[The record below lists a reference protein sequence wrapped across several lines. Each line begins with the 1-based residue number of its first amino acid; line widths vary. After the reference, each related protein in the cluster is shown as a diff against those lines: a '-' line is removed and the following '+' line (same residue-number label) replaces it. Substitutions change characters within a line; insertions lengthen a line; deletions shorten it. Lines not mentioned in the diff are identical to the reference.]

1 MPRPFYARTVLGGL
15 ALALLASAAPAEAQ
29 TVRTYYLAADTV
41 RWNYAPGELNRMT
54 GEPFDPM
61 ARIWVENG
69 PDRIGKI
76 YKKAIFRA
84 YTDSTF
90 TRRQNRSSEW
100 QHLGFL
106 GPLMRAEVGDT
117 LRVVLRNQADIP
129 VSLHPHG
136 VFYTKAHEGVPYAD
150 GSGADARGDDAVA
163 PGETY
168 TYVWPVPERAGP
180 AEDDPSSIVWTYHS
194 HVDEPRDVNAG
205 LMGPIVV
212 TTRGLARPDGSPT
225 DVDREFVVSFHEI
238 DENLSH
244 YLEEN
249 IQAYTGD
256 PESVDRSHIFFWQPF
271 GGSNFM
277 ETVNGFTFGYLPG
290 LEMDVGE
297 RVRWYVLSSTNFEI
311 HTPHWHGNTGVRDGK
326 RTDVF
331 GIGAM
336 DRAVMDM
343 VPDSPGTWMLHCHI
357 KEHNFAG
364 MQALY
369 TVRP

>member
-1 MPRPFYARTVLGGL
+1 MNRPSRLSTVFGGL
-15 ALALLASAAPAEAQ
+15 ALAVLASTAPAEAQ
-29 TVRTYYLAADTV
+29 TTRIHYIAADTV
-41 RWNYAPGELNRMT
+41 RWDYAPGEMDRIT
-54 GEPFDPM
+54 GEPFDPI
-61 ARIWVENG
+61 AKLFVASG
-69 PDRIGKI
+69 PDRIGKV
-76 YKKAIFRA
+76 YKKAVFRA

-90 TRRQNRSSEW
+90 SERKARSSGWE
-100 QHLGFL
+100 HLGFL
-106 GPLMRAEVGDT
+106 GPLLRAEVGDT
-117 LRVVLRNQADIP
+117 IRVVLRNQTDIP

-150 GSGADARGDDAVA
+150 GSPADVRGDDAVA
-163 PGETY
+163 PGGSY

-180 AEDDPSSIVWTYHS
+180 ADNDPSSIVWTYHS

-205 LMGPIVV
+205 LLGPIVV
-212 TTRGLARPDGSPT
+212 TARGQARPDGSPV
-225 DVDREFVVSFHEI
+225 DVDREFVVSFHEV
-238 DENLSH
+238 DENMSH
-244 YLEEN
+244 YLAEN
-249 IQAYTGD
+249 VDTYAGD
-256 PESVDRSHIFFWQPF
+256 PSSVDRSQIFFWQPF

-277 ETVNGFTFGYLPG
+277 ETINGFSYGYLPG
-290 LEMDVGE
+290 LEMTVGE

-331 GIGAM
+331 SIGSM

-343 VPDSPGTWMLHCHI
+343 VADSPGTWMLHCHI